1 MFKEALKR
9 NNGITLIAL
18 VVTIIVLLILAGIS
32 INMLTG
38 QNGILN
44 RATEAKNTTGE
55 AQERENIQV
64 AITSAQTEDFAKE
77 SEITD
82 ETLRKEIRNTMGSD
96 SNLSGTGPWVYHG
109 KTNNYIIEKDG
120 SLSKKAPAQE
130 GTLAYMYEKALADG
144 CDNGDGTCTNSE
156 HLHVGDYVNLTNP
169 TEGSITIFASD
180 SGMDN
185 AVVSGVTDQ
194 TFNIAGNQLNWRVL
208 GENDAGEIELIAGSP
223 MKSTNV
229 VDSKNVPGL
238 YMYGAKAYVNGVE
251 ILKNICKMYKENDK
265 TGYISSARSVT
276 QSDVDKAVGLTSI
289 DMIKEKNFDKY
300 IRDNTENGDWKVL
313 GEKYS
318 YPNQYTPE
326 GWLNGKTQ
334 TTVSG
339 EVTAYCYSVNSKIAD
354 DAPSVT
360 VNDRVYKMLFENAE
374 VDTGKAYWL
383 ASRSVRGVSSDAYF
397 CLSMAGIGGDV
408 SLAGRWVMFYSDGS
422 EIVNRAAVRPV
433 VSLKSNV
440 TNTQVP
446 KIADKTEETWNNS

>member
-1 MFKEALKR
+1 MQMIKDAEP
-9 NNGITLIAL
+9 IA
-18 VVTIIVLLILAGIS
+18 G
-32 INMLTG
+32 G
-38 QNGILN
+38 QNGILK

-82 ETLRKEIRNTMGSD
+82 ETLRKEIKNTMGSD

-109 KTNNYIIEKDG
+109 KTNNYTIEKDG

-144 CDNGDGTCTNSE
+144 CDKGDGTCTNSE

-169 TEGSITIFASD
+169 TEGSITISASD
-180 SGMDN
+180 SGTDSGK
-185 AVVSGVTDQ
+185 VSGVTDQ

-208 GENDAGEIELIAGSP
+208 GENDAGEIELISGSP

-251 ILKNICKMYKENDK
+251 ILNNICKMYKENDK

-289 DMIKEKNFDKY
+289 DMIKEKNL
-300 IRDNTENGDWKVL
+300 IGSL

-326 GWLNGKTQ
+326 SWLNGKTQ

-339 EVTAYCYSVNSKIAD
+339 EVTAYLYSVNSKVAD
-354 DAPSVT
+354 NAPSVT

-374 VDTGKAYWL
+374 LNTGKVYWL
-383 ASRSVRGVSSDAYF
+383 ASRSVFDDSSYAVF
-397 CLSMAGIGGDV
+397 CLSMAGIGDGV
-408 SLAGRWVMFYSDGS
+408 SLAGDWNVFYSNGRERD
-422 EIVNRAAVRPV
+422 NCAAVRPV

-440 TNTQVP
+440 TNAQVP
-446 KIADKTEETWNNS
+446 KITDKTEEIWNNG

>member
-38 QNGILN
+38 QNGILK

-55 AQERENIQV
+55 AQERESIQV
-64 AITSAQTEDFAKE
+64 AITSAQTEDLAKG

-82 ETLRKEIRNTMGSD
+82 ETLRKEIKNTIGSD
-96 SNLSGTGPWVYHG
+96 NNLSGTGPWVYHG
-109 KTNNYIIEKDG
+109 KTNNYTIEKDG
-120 SLSKKAPAQE
+120 SLSKKTSAQE
-130 GTLAYMYEKALADG
+130 GTLAYMYEKALAYG

-169 TEGSITIFASD
+169 TEGSITISASD

-185 AVVSGVTDQ
+185 AGVSGVTDQ

-229 VDSKNVPGL
+229 VDSKNAPGL
-238 YMYGAKAYVNGVE
+238 FMYGAKAYVNGVE
-251 ILKNICKMYKENDK
+251 ILNNICKMYKENDK

-289 DMIKEKNFDKY
+289 DMIKEKNLDKY
-300 IRDNTENGDWKVL
+300 NRDNAEDGDWKVL

-339 EVTAYCYSVNSKIAD
+339 EVTAYYYSVNSKVAN

-374 VDTGKAYWL
+374 LDTGKAYWL
-383 ASRSVRGVSSDAYF
+383 ASRSVSVGSSRAYF
-397 CLSMAGIGGDV
+397 CLGMAGVGGDV
-408 SLAGRWVMFYSDGS
+408 SNAGDWGMFGS
-422 EIVNRAAVRPV
+422 SGREDDRRAAVRPV

>member
-1 MFKEALKR
+1 MNFKEKFKR
-9 NNGITLIAL
+9 NKGITLIAL
-18 VVTIIVLLILAGIS
+18 VVTNIIVLLILAGIS

-38 QNGILN
+38 QNGILK

-55 AQERENIQV
+55 
-64 AITSAQTEDFAKE
+64 
-77 SEITD
+77 
-82 ETLRKEIRNTMGSD
+82 
-96 SNLSGTGPWVYHG
+96 
-109 KTNNYIIEKDG
+109 
-120 SLSKKAPAQE
+120 AQE

-169 TEGSITIFASD
+169 TEGSITISASD

-185 AVVSGVTDQ
+185 AGVSGITDQ
-194 TFNIAGNQLNWRVL
+194 TFNVAGNQLNWRVL
-208 GENDAGEIELIAGSP
+208 GENDVGEIELIAGSP

-229 VDSKNVPGL
+229 IDSKNVPGL
-238 YMYGAKAYVNGVE
+238 FMYGAKAYKNGVE
-251 ILKNICKMYKENDK
+251 ILTNICKMYKENDK

-289 DMIKEKNFDKY
+289 DMIKEKNLDKY
-300 IRDNTENGDWKVL
+300 DRDNAEDGDWKVL

-339 EVTAYCYSVNSKIAD
+339 EITAYNYSVNSKVAD

-383 ASRSVRGVSSDAYF
+383 ASRSVDSGSSRAIF
-397 CLSMAGIGGDV
+397 CLSVASVDDGVSYAGFWYLFLSDV
-408 SLAGRWVMFYSDGS
+408 YEIDGC
-422 EIVNRAAVRPV
+422 AAVRPV

>member
-1 MFKEALKR
+1 MNLMKKFRKDK
-9 NNGITLIAL
+9 GITLIAL

-38 QNGILN
+38 QNGILK
-44 RATEAKNTTGE
+44 RATEAKKSTGE

-82 ETLRKEIRNTMGSD
+82 ETLRKEIKNTMGSD

-109 KTNNYIIEKDG
+109 KTNNYTIEKNG
-120 SLSKKAPAQE
+120 SLSKKVPAQE

-156 HLHVGDYVNLTNP
+156 HLHKGDYVNLTNP
-169 TEGSITIFASD
+169 TEGSITISASD
-180 SGMDN
+180 SGTDSGK
-185 AVVSGVTDQ
+185 VSGVTDQ

-208 GENDAGEIELIAGSP
+208 GENDAGEIELISGSP

-251 ILKNICKMYKENDK
+251 ILNNICKMYKENDK

-289 DMIKEKNFDKY
+289 DMIKEKNLDKY
-300 IRDNTENGDWKVL
+300 NRDKQNGNWKVL

-339 EVTAYCYSVNSKIAD
+339 EVTAYVYSVNSKMAD

-374 VDTGKAYWL
+374 LNTGKAYWL
-383 ASRSVRGVSSDAYF
+383 ASRSVSDISGSALF
-397 CLSMAGIGGDV
+397 CLSVAGIGVGV
-408 SLAGRWVMFYSDGS
+408 SNAGGWRVFSSDGG
-422 EIVNRAAVRPV
+422 ERDCCAAVRPV

>member
-1 MFKEALKR
+1 MQMKR
-9 NNGITLIAL
+9 FRKNKGITLIAL

-38 QNGILN
+38 QNGILK
-44 RATEAKNTTGE
+44 RAGEAKRRTGE

-96 SNLSGTGPWVYHG
+96 NNLSGTGPWVYHG
-109 KTNNYIIEKDG
+109 KTNNYTIEKDG

-144 CDNGDGTCTNSE
+144 CDKGDGICTNSE
-156 HLHVGDYVNLTNP
+156 HLHKGDYVNLTNP
-169 TEGSITIFASD
+169 TEGSITISASD
-180 SGMDN
+180 SGTDSGK
-185 AVVSGVTDQ
+185 VSGVTDQ

-208 GENDAGEIELIAGSP
+208 GENDAGEIELISGSP

-251 ILKNICKMYKENDK
+251 ILNNICKMYKENDK

-289 DMIKEKNFDKY
+289 DMIKEKNL
-300 IRDNTENGDWKVL
+300 IGSL

-339 EVTAYCYSVNSKIAD
+339 EITAYNYSVNSKMAD

-374 VDTGKAYWL
+374 LNTGKAYWL
-383 ASRSVRGVSSDAYF
+383 ASRSVFDDSSDAIF
-397 CLSMAGIGGDV
+397 CLSLARFVGDV
-408 SLAGRWVMFYSDGS
+408 SGAGYWGMFDSDGG
-422 EIVNRAAVRPV
+422 EGGNCAAVRPV

>member
-1 MFKEALKR
+1 MKKFRKNK
-9 NNGITLIAL
+9 GITLIAL

-38 QNGILN
+38 QNGILK
-44 RATEAKNTTGE
+44 RAGEAKRKTGE

-185 AVVSGVTDQ
+185 AGVSGVTDQ

-238 YMYGAKAYVNGVE
+238 YMYGAKAYINGVE
-251 ILKNICKMYKENDK
+251 ILNNICKMYKENDK

-339 EVTAYCYSVNSKIAD
+339 EVTGYSYSVNSKIAD

-383 ASRSVRGVSSDAYF
+383 ASRSVCDDSSNAFF
-397 CLSMAGIGGDV
+397 CLSMAVIEDDV
-408 SLAGRWVMFYSDGS
+408 SVAGYWNMFYSDGR
-422 EIVNRAAVRPV
+422 ENDGRAAVRPV